1 MWLPKRIEKLIDR
14 RARLAADLMNVDYE
28 LSNWIDKN
36 KIPVEDYDYRTG
48 VELYTNPYASA
59 RRIKEAV
66 ANFNPKDIGTEK
78 ED

>member
-36 KIPVEDYDYRTG
+36 KIPVEDFDYRTG

-66 ANFNPKDIGTEK
+66 ANFKPKDIEMEK

>member
-36 KIPVEDYDYRTG
+36 KIPVEDFDYRTG

-66 ANFNPKDIGTEK
+66 ANFNPKYIGTEK

>member
-36 KIPVEDYDYRTG
+36 KIPVEEYDYRTG
-48 VELYTNPYASA
+48 VELYTNPNASA
-59 RRIKEAV
+59 RRINEAV
-66 ANFNPKDIGTEK
+66 ANFKPKDIEMKK

>member
-36 KIPVEDYDYRTG
+36 KIPVEDFDYRTG

-66 ANFNPKDIGTEK
+66 ANFNTKDIGMEK

>member
-36 KIPVEDYDYRTG
+36 KIPVEDFDYRTG

-66 ANFNPKDIGTEK
+66 ANFKPKDIGTEK

>member
-14 RARLAADLMNVDYE
+14 RARLAAELMNADYE
-28 LSNWIDKN
+28 LSNWIDKHG
-36 KIPVEDYDYRTG
+36 IPVEDYDYRTG

-66 ANFNPKDIGTEK
+66 ANFNPKNVEIK
-78 ED
+78 EED